1 LFGCYRRA
9 DAADPEIYS
18 AAVAAIL
25 SEYDEETVAYVTDP
39 RTGIARKSQWLP
51 TIAELDKALAERAAF
66 ISGRNKLLSAGWRYE
81 CGGWVKPGGAA

>member
-66 ISGRNKLLSAGWRYE
+66 ISGRNKLLSAGWRYT
-81 CGGWVKPGGAA
+81 CGGWVKPGDAA

>member
-25 SEYDEETVAYVTDP
+25 SEYDEETVVFVTDP
-39 RTGIARKSQWLP
+39 RTGIARTSQWLP
-51 TIAELDKALAERAAF
+51 TIAELDKALASRAAF
-66 ISGRNKLLSAGWRYE
+66 IANRDRLLAAGWRYE
-81 CGGWVKPGGAA
+81 CGAWVKPGDAA

>member
-1 LFGCYRRA
+1 LFGCYRKA

-51 TIAELDKALAERAAF
+51 TIAELDRALCERAAF
-66 ISGRNKLLSAGWRYE
+66 HANRDRLLAAGWRYE
-81 CGGWVKPGGAA
+81 CGGWVKPGAAA